1 MHLIVALIAICTAL
15 GYLLAVFV
23 QRRLRY
29 AKATAQP
36 IDWLREAL
44 EAMPDRLMV
53 WDENDRL
60 LAWNARVEELNQEEA
75 SAFRTGVALSEM
87 LAASARSRGMCDP
100 VEINEWVANYS
111 TLRKSDKVIE
121 YPTQN
126 GRWFRVEN
134 RPMARGGFVSTC
146 VDVTDLKRAA
156 ELLAQARDEADA
168 ANKAKSE
175 FLANMSHE
183 IRTPMNGVIGM
194 NALLLRTDLTPEQRS
209 FADAVRTSADC
220 LLSIINDILDVSKLE
235 AGKVEIENVDIALE
249 TVVEDAVELLSPRAL
264 EKSLEIACYLD
275 EGARKPLRGDPTRLR
290 QILLNL
296 LSNALKFTEHGFVSV
311 EVTSRPADAER
322 TALRFEVH
330 DTGIGLT
337 AEAKSKLFQKFQ
349 QADGSI
355 TRRYGGTGLGLSICR
370 QLVDLMGGEIGVED
384 RGRGGSTFWFELTL
398 TNGEAMA
405 PAKRNKREL
414 RGARILIVDDIE
426 LNRSIFARQLQSEG
440 AVVSE
445 ANGGFAALTA
455 VQQADEAGKPFDI
468 VLLDHMMPDVAGDE
482 VAEQIRAR
490 ANWRQPKL
498 VLASSIGKPISTDR
512 AAQVG
517 FDAFLTK
524 PVRHQVLVDCLSG
537 VVGEGTPA
545 PEAAPPAKEVVLA
558 EPRSD
563 HARVLLAEDNQINIL
578 LARTLL
584 EKDGYAVDCV
594 LDGVEA
600 VEAAR
605 TQAYDLILMDV
616 QMPRMDGLAATRAIR
631 ALQGAAA
638 GTPIIA
644 MTANAMAGDMEA
656 CVEAGMNDYVSKPI
670 DPEAFLRTLR
680 RTLSGEG
687 SMAPA
692 MDVDDMPDLDES
704 HLEGLAR
711 LLPAARF
718 ADMLDIYRENTR
730 QCLERIEFLAVDE
743 DLAAI
748 AAEAH
753 DLKSTSGTFGA
764 RRLQRLAEQLEIAGK
779 AKDAAAV
786 ARLLPGLRQ
795 DSERA
800 LALISR
806 RCIESEPIG
815 EIMRKI
821 S

>member
-1 MHLIVALIAICTAL
+1 
-15 GYLLAVFV
+15 
-23 QRRLRY
+23 
-29 AKATAQP
+29 
-36 IDWLREAL
+36 
-44 EAMPDRLMV
+44 
-53 WDENDRL
+53 
-60 LAWNARVEELNQEEA
+60 
-75 SAFRTGVALSEM
+75 
-87 LAASARSRGMCDP
+87 
-100 VEINEWVANYS
+100 
-111 TLRKSDKVIE
+111 
-121 YPTQN
+121 
-126 GRWFRVEN
+126 
-134 RPMARGGFVSTC
+134 
-146 VDVTDLKRAA
+146 
-156 ELLAQARDEADA
+156 
-168 ANKAKSE
+168 
-175 FLANMSHE
+175 
-183 IRTPMNGVIGM
+183 
-194 NALLLRTDLTPEQRS
+194 
-209 FADAVRTSADC
+209 
-220 LLSIINDILDVSKLE
+220 
-235 AGKVEIENVDIALE
+235 
-249 TVVEDAVELLSPRAL
+249 
-264 EKSLEIACYLD
+264 
-275 EGARKPLRGDPTRLR
+275 
-290 QILLNL
+290 
-296 LSNALKFTEHGFVSV
+296 
-311 EVTSRPADAER
+311 
-322 TALRFEVH
+322 
-330 DTGIGLT
+330 
-337 AEAKSKLFQKFQ
+337 
-349 QADGSI
+349 
-355 TRRYGGTGLGLSICR
+355 
-370 QLVDLMGGEIGVED
+370 
-384 RGRGGSTFWFELTL
+384 
-398 TNGEAMA
+398 
-405 PAKRNKREL
+405 
-414 RGARILIVDDIE
+414 ILIVDDIE

-445 ANGGFAALTA
+445 ASGGFAALTA

-468 VLLDHMMPDVAGDE
+468 VLLDHMMPDIAGDE

-512 AAQVG
+512 AAQAG

-537 VVGEGTPA
+537 VVGEGA
-545 PEAAPPAKEVVLA
+545 LRPEAPPAKDVVLA
-558 EPRSD
+558 DPRPG

-584 EKDGYAVDCV
+584 EKEGYVVDCV

-680 RTLSGEG
+680 RTLSGED
-687 SMAPA
+687 SVAPA
-692 MDVDDMPDLDES
+692 VGGDAVDDMPDLDDT

-718 ADMLDIYRENTR
+718 ADMLDVYRQNTR
-730 QCLERIEFLAVDE
+730 QCLERIEFLAVDQ
-743 DLAAI
+743 DLPAI

-764 RRLQRLAEQLEIAGK
+764 RRLQRLGEQLEIAGK
-779 AKDAAAV
+779 AKDAATV
-786 ARLLPGLRQ
+786 ARLLPVLRQ
-795 DSERA
+795 DGERA

-806 RCIESEPIG
+806 RCIDSEPTG